1 MCNVLSINNIP
12 SLRNQDEINVM
23 NRRSFAWHFRLH
35 SQLFFLFLSAKDA
48 VTLSKFDC
56 LFSFL
61 GHYGSSYGLLV
72 GTGLSVGM
80 TGV

>member
-35 SQLFFLFLSAKDA
+35 LQLFFLFLSAKDA
-48 VTLSKFDC
+48 V